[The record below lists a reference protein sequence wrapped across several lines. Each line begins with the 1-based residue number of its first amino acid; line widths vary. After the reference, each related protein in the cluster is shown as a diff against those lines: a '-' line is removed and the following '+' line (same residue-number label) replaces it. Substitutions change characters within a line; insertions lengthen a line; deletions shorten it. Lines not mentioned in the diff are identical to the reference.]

1 MIYLHIPFCKS
12 FCIYCGFY
20 SEICKSGTTAFKTF
34 EKSVLK
40 EITLREKDI
49 IETLPVNTG
58 SSKKNTFYIGGGTP
72 SVLPFH
78 ILKSIFNSINKVVT
92 DFYST
97 DKQYDEFTIEVN
109 PEDIVQKGEKY
120 VEELIGLGVNR
131 VSMGVQSFDD
141 SILKWMNR
149 RHSADTAISAYEILK
164 KSGIKNISIDL
175 IFGFSGLT
183 EKIWQ
188 KTIDTA
194 ISLNPEHISA
204 YQLSIDENSA
214 LDSMISQGKYQET
227 VEEDCRMQ
235 YDILCQTLAG
245 KGYGHYEISNF
256 AKPGF
261 VAIHNSAYWE
271 RVPYVGL
278 GPGAHSFTGT
288 KRLWNTKSIS
298 LYDLEYE
305 TLSQEEVSI
314 ERIMLNLRTDK
325 GCDQSFLLSYC
336 DNKMLNKLLK
346 DGFLVKT
353 LHDKIRIP
361 EKHFFI
367 SDDIIKQLI

>member
-1 MIYLHIPFCKS
+1 
-12 FCIYCGFY
+12 
-20 SEICKSGTTAFKTF
+20 
-34 EKSVLK
+34 
-40 EITLREKDI
+40 
-49 IETLPVNTG
+49 
-58 SSKKNTFYIGGGTP
+58 
-72 SVLPFH
+72 
-78 ILKSIFNSINKVVT
+78 
-92 DFYST
+92 
-97 DKQYDEFTIEVN
+97 
-109 PEDIVQKGEKY
+109 
-120 VEELIGLGVNR
+120 
-131 VSMGVQSFDD
+131 
-141 SILKWMNR
+141 MNR
-149 RHSADTAISAYEILK
+149 RHSADTAIRAYEILK

-235 YDILCQTLAG
+235 YDILCRTLAG

-298 LYDLEYE
+298 SYDLEYE
-305 TLSQEEVSI
+305 TLSQEDVSI

-325 GCDQSFLLSYC
+325 GCNQSFLLSYC